1 MAFFTS
7 IFRNLKNG
15 GAVYEKPSRYHQW
28 IIDNPG
34 GIVRNFKEGGEVKSG
49 FFYNLSKNPEM
60 IKLIQKAN
68 NQPKAPIRMKEGGVV
83 EKMTPFQEAIHRLN
97 NMPTPI
103 RRKKGGRIAKKSPG
117 SKNHKKQKK

>member
-34 GIVRNFKEGGEVKSG
+34 GIRKKEGGEVKSG

-60 IKLIQKAN
+60 MKLIQKAN
-68 NQPKAPIRMKEGGVV
+68 NQPKAPIRKKEGGVV

>member
-34 GIVRNFKEGGEVKSG
+34 GIRKKEGGEVKSQFWRPLTAPIAYKEGGEVKSG

-68 NQPKAPIRMKEGGVV
+68 NQPKAPIRKKKAV
-83 EKMTPFQEAIHRLN
+83 LL
-97 NMPTPI
+97 
-103 RRKKGGRIAKKSPG
+103 RKGHHFNRQYTILF
-117 SKNHKKQKK
+117 

>member
-34 GIVRNFKEGGEVKSG
+34 GIRKKDGGEVKSQFLRPLTAPIAYKEGGEVKSG

-68 NQPKAPIRMKEGGVV
+68 NQPKAPIRKKE
-83 EKMTPFQEAIHRLN
+83 
-97 NMPTPI
+97 
-103 RRKKGGRIAKKSPG
+103 GGRIAKKSPG